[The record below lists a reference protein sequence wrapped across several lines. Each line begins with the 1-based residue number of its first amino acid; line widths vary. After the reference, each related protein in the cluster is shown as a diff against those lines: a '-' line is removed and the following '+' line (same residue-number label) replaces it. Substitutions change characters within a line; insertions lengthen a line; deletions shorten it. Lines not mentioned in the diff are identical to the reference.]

1 MGISMSEFDNLLGEM
16 DELLEEAWSVPMT
29 GGGKCFIDRE
39 KLREYINGLQ
49 TYYPS
54 EIRKAKAIIEERE
67 TILLKAR
74 TDAEKMIRDA
84 EEKAKKMLDE
94 EAVLKEA
101 KRLAEEMLASA
112 KETSDKMRKNAADY
126 VDTLLRRL
134 EEQLENNLAGIKQAR
149 RALERD
155 E

>member
-1 MGISMSEFDNLLGEM
+1 MSEFDNLLSEM

-39 KLREYINGLQ
+39 KLREYIGGLQ

-74 TDAEKMIRDA
+74 TDAEKMLRDA
-84 EEKAKKMLDE
+84 EEKSKQLLDE
-94 EAVLKEA
+94 EFILTEA
-101 KRLAEEMLASA
+101 KKRAAELVTATEEAA
-112 KETSDKMRKNAADY
+112 ERMRKSASDY
-126 VDTLLRRL
+126 VDTLLQRL

-149 RALERD
+149 RALEYG